1 MERQTLGGKG
11 HGETMTATRKC
22 LMVRLVP
29 RSSVSRFSLVTTVIL
44 DSIGSWGEW
53 SSEVASSFVCVDLHE
68 KDFLLFQY
76 DKLNEISS
84 KTSNLFFCSRENWLF
99 CGKSWHLI
107 EHDGGD
113 STFFHR

>member
-11 HGETMTATRKC
+11 HGETTTATRKC

-29 RSSVSRFSLVTTVIL
+29 RSSVSRFRLVTAVIL

-53 SSEVASSFVCVDLHE
+53 SCEVASSFVCVDLHE
-68 KDFLLFQY
+68 RDFLLFQY